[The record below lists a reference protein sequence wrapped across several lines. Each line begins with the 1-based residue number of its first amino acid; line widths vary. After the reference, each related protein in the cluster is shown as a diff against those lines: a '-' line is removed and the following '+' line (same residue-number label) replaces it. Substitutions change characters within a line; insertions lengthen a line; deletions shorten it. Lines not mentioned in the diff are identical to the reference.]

1 MIYPQNFEQKTGFDK
16 IRHLIT
22 EKCLSPLGEERVAE
36 MGFSADFEVVS
47 KRLEQTDE
55 FIRILHGDT
64 EFPASYFFDVRYSL
78 KRIRP
83 EGTWLDER
91 ELFDLK
97 RSLQTINDI
106 VRFFKPMD
114 DEEIKYPALTELA
127 GDIFVFPQLIGK
139 IDSILDKFGKVKDSA
154 SSTLSQIRREMTIT
168 MSGISRSL
176 QSILRAAQSDGV
188 VDKDVTPTMRDGRLM
203 IPVAPAFKRK
213 IKGIVHDESASG
225 KTVFIEPEVVVE
237 ANNRIRELEGEERRE
252 IIKILTEFTNVI
264 RPLAPDILQS
274 YEFLADIDFI
284 RAKALFAEQV
294 KAIKPIV
301 EDKRQM
307 DWVRAVHPLLFLSL
321 QKQGKQVV
329 PLDIELTE
337 GKRILIISGPNAGG
351 KSVCLK
357 TVGLLQYMLQCGLLI
372 PLHERSR
379 TGIFEHI
386 FIDIGDEQSIENDLS
401 TYSSHLTNMKYFV
414 KNCNERTIILIDE
427 FGSGTEPQI
436 GGAIA
441 EALLDRFNRNHSFGV
456 ITTHYTNL
464 KHFAA
469 ETTGIENGAMLY
481 DSHRMLPLFEL
492 CIGKPGSSFAFE
504 IAKKIGLPKEILE
517 DAASKIGEDHINY
530 DKHLK
535 DIARDKRYWEEKRRR
550 IHENEKR
557 LDEVVEKY
565 RQELTEASR
574 LRKEIIKEAQQKAQE
589 IIHSANKTIEQTIRD
604 IRENQAEKEKTK
616 EIRQKMEAEKERL
629 LSEQASA
636 EEERIRKKME
646 KLQNREKNKKTKNK
660 ASASTPASEGT
671 TTELPLQKG
680 DFVSLPNK
688 AIGEILEINDKTA
701 VIALGNLRTTAKLS
715 QLKRASASQAKKV
728 ARTQPQASYAN
739 IRENI
744 SQKRFDFKPD
754 IDLRGMR
761 GEEALQ
767 KVITFLD
774 EAVMLNYKEVRLL
787 HGTGTGALRQLI
799 RQYLSTNPLVASFG
813 DEQIQL
819 GGAGITVVKLDI

>member
-1 MIYPQNFEQKTGFDK
+1 M
-16 IRHLIT
+16 
-22 EKCLSPLGEERVAE
+22 
-36 MGFSADFEVVS
+36 
-47 KRLEQTDE
+47 
-55 FIRILHGDT
+55 
-64 EFPASYFFDVRYSL
+64 
-78 KRIRP
+78 
-83 EGTWLDER
+83 
-91 ELFDLK
+91 
-97 RSLQTINDI
+97 
-106 VRFFKPMD
+106 
-114 DEEIKYPALTELA
+114 
-127 GDIFVFPQLIGK
+127 
-139 IDSILDKFGKVKDSA
+139 
-154 SSTLSQIRREMTIT
+154 
-168 MSGISRSL
+168 
-176 QSILRAAQSDGV
+176 
-188 VDKDVTPTMRDGRLM
+188 
-203 IPVAPAFKRK
+203 
-213 IKGIVHDESASG
+213 
-225 KTVFIEPEVVVE
+225 
-237 ANNRIRELEGEERRE
+237 
-252 IIKILTEFTNVI
+252 
-264 RPLAPDILQS
+264 
-274 YEFLADIDFI
+274 
-284 RAKALFAEQV
+284 
-294 KAIKPIV
+294 
-301 EDKRQM
+301 
-307 DWVRAVHPLLFLSL
+307 
-321 QKQGKQVV
+321 
-329 PLDIELTE
+329 
-337 GKRILIISGPNAGG
+337 
-351 KSVCLK
+351 
-357 TVGLLQYMLQCGLLI
+357 
-372 PLHERSR
+372 
-379 TGIFEHI
+379 
-386 FIDIGDEQSIENDLS
+386 GDEQSIENDLS
-401 TYSSHLTNMKYFV
+401 TYSSHLINMKNFLRYGDE
-414 KNCNERTIILIDE
+414 NTLILIDE
-427 FGSGTEPQI
+427 FGTGTEPML

-441 EALLDRFNRNHSFGV
+441 EAILKTLNQKQVKGV

-688 AIGEILEINDKTA
+688 A
-701 VIALGNLRTTAKLS
+701 
-715 QLKRASASQAKKV
+715 KKV

>member
-1 MIYPQNFEQKTGFDK
+1 M
-16 IRHLIT
+16 
-22 EKCLSPLGEERVAE
+22 
-36 MGFSADFEVVS
+36 
-47 KRLEQTDE
+47 
-55 FIRILHGDT
+55 
-64 EFPASYFFDVRYSL
+64 
-78 KRIRP
+78 
-83 EGTWLDER
+83 
-91 ELFDLK
+91 
-97 RSLQTINDI
+97 
-106 VRFFKPMD
+106 
-114 DEEIKYPALTELA
+114 
-127 GDIFVFPQLIGK
+127 
-139 IDSILDKFGKVKDSA
+139 
-154 SSTLSQIRREMTIT
+154 
-168 MSGISRSL
+168 
-176 QSILRAAQSDGV
+176 
-188 VDKDVTPTMRDGRLM
+188 
-203 IPVAPAFKRK
+203 
-213 IKGIVHDESASG
+213 
-225 KTVFIEPEVVVE
+225 
-237 ANNRIRELEGEERRE
+237 NNRIKSLALLVNLGIYGVAFPLSAAETATDDKNSAAEETMVVTAAEQNLQAPGVSTITADEIRKRPPARDVSE
-252 IIKILTEFTNVI
+252 IIRTMPGVNLTGNSTSGQRGNNRQIAI
-264 RPLAPDILQS
+264 RG
-274 YEFLADIDFI
+274 
-284 RAKALFAEQV
+284 
-294 KAIKPIV
+294 
-301 EDKRQM
+301 M
-307 DWVRAVHPLLFLSL
+307 
-321 QKQGKQVV
+321 
-329 PLDIELTE
+329 
-337 GKRILIISGPNAGG
+337 GP
-351 KSVCLK
+351 
-357 TVGLLQYMLQCGLLI
+357 
-372 PLHERSR
+372 
-379 TGIFEHI
+379 
-386 FIDIGDEQSIENDLS
+386 ENTL
-401 TYSSHLTNMKYFV
+401 
-414 KNCNERTIILIDE
+414 ILIDE
-427 FGSGTEPQI
+427 FGTGTEPML

-441 EALLDRFNRNHSFGV
+441 EAILKTLNQKQVKGV

-492 CIGKPGSSFAFE
+492 CIGKPGSSFDFE
-504 IAKKIGLPKEILE
+504 IAKKIVLPKEILE
-517 DAASKIGEDHINY
+517 DADSKIGEDHINY

-565 RQELTEASR
+565 RQELTEAYR

-701 VIALGNLRTTAKLS
+701 VIALGNLSTTAKLS

>member
-1 MIYPQNFEQKTGFDK
+1 M
-16 IRHLIT
+16 
-22 EKCLSPLGEERVAE
+22 
-36 MGFSADFEVVS
+36 
-47 KRLEQTDE
+47 
-55 FIRILHGDT
+55 
-64 EFPASYFFDVRYSL
+64 
-78 KRIRP
+78 
-83 EGTWLDER
+83 
-91 ELFDLK
+91 LF
-97 RSLQTINDI
+97 RS
-106 VRFFKPMD
+106 
-114 DEEIKYPALTELA
+114 
-127 GDIFVFPQLIGK
+127 
-139 IDSILDKFGKVKDSA
+139 
-154 SSTLSQIRREMTIT
+154 
-168 MSGISRSL
+168 
-176 QSILRAAQSDGV
+176 
-188 VDKDVTPTMRDGRLM
+188 
-203 IPVAPAFKRK
+203 
-213 IKGIVHDESASG
+213 
-225 KTVFIEPEVVVE
+225 
-237 ANNRIRELEGEERRE
+237 
-252 IIKILTEFTNVI
+252 
-264 RPLAPDILQS
+264 
-274 YEFLADIDFI
+274 
-284 RAKALFAEQV
+284 
-294 KAIKPIV
+294 
-301 EDKRQM
+301 
-307 DWVRAVHPLLFLSL
+307 
-321 QKQGKQVV
+321 
-329 PLDIELTE
+329 
-337 GKRILIISGPNAGG
+337 
-351 KSVCLK
+351 
-357 TVGLLQYMLQCGLLI
+357 
-372 PLHERSR
+372 
-379 TGIFEHI
+379 
-386 FIDIGDEQSIENDLS
+386 
-401 TYSSHLTNMKYFV
+401 
-414 KNCNERTIILIDE
+414 
-427 FGSGTEPQI
+427 
-436 GGAIA
+436 
-441 EALLDRFNRNHSFGV
+441 
-456 ITTHYTNL
+456 
-464 KHFAA
+464 
-469 ETTGIENGAMLY
+469 
-481 DSHRMLPLFEL
+481 
-492 CIGKPGSSFAFE
+492 
-504 IAKKIGLPKEILE
+504 
-517 DAASKIGEDHINY
+517 
-530 DKHLK
+530 
-535 DIARDKRYWEEKRRR
+535 DKRYWEEKRRR

>member
-1 MIYPQNFEQKTGFDK
+1 MVYPENFESKIKFDK
-16 IRHLIT
+16 IRQFVQ
-22 EKCLSPLGEERVAE
+22 KNCLSDMGRDLVEAMKFSTEPTEIRERLEETQEFMSILEEEDQFPGDHFSDARPFLNKVRVEGLFLEVAE
-36 MGFSADFEVVS
+36 MVALKQS
-47 KRLEQTDE
+47 LE
-55 FIRILHGDT
+55 
-64 EFPASYFFDVRYSL
+64 SL
-78 KRIRP
+78 
-83 EGTWLDER
+83 TA
-91 ELFDLK
+91 
-97 RSLQTINDI
+97 I
-106 VRFFKPMD
+106 VRFFHGK
-114 DEEIKYPALTELA
+114 DERYPRLTAQA
-127 GDIFVFPQLIGK
+127 GDIQLFPYILQRL
-139 IDSILDKFGKVKDSA
+139 DSIVSRHGSIKDTA
-154 SSTLSQIRREMTIT
+154 SPELGDIRHRLQRKQN
-168 MSGISRSL
+168 GISRRMQALL
-176 QSILRAAQSDGV
+176 QQAQTEGWAEKDTSIAI
-188 VDKDVTPTMRDGRLM
+188 RDGRM
-203 IPVAPAFKRK
+203 VIPVPSAYKRK
-213 IKGIVHDESASG
+213 INGIVHDESATG
-225 KTVFIEPEVVVE
+225 KTSYIEPAEIVE
-237 ANNRIRELEGEERRE
+237 TNNEIRELELEEKRE
-252 IIKILTEFTNVI
+252 ITRILRRFAEDL
-264 RPLAPDILQS
+264 RPYVDDLIPAYD
-274 YEFLADIDFI
+274 FLAYIDFV
-284 RAKALFAEQV
+284 RAKAAFSLYIEATVPAFSERPEMFWYSA
-294 KAIKPIV
+294 
-301 EDKRQM
+301 R
-307 DWVRAVHPLLFLSL
+307 HPLLWLSL
-321 QKQGKQVV
+321 KNSDKNIV
-329 PLDIELTE
+329 PLKIEIDETQ
-337 GKRILIISGPNAGG
+337 RIILISGPNAGG
-351 KSVCLK
+351 KSVCLQ
-357 TVGLLQYMLQCGLLI
+357 TAGFLQYMFQFGL
-372 PLHERSR
+372 PVPVSEASR
-379 TGIFEHI
+379 FGIFKKI
-386 FIDIGDEQSIENDLS
+386 LIDMGDEQSIENDLS
-401 TYSSHLTNMKYFV
+401 TYSSHLINMKNFLRYGDE
-414 KNCNERTIILIDE
+414 NTLILIDE
-427 FGSGTEPQI
+427 FGTGTEPML

-441 EALLDRFNRNHSFGV
+441 EAILKTLNQKQVKGV